1 MAKDPIPQVDPDPAP
16 KRVAIGRNIRSIRNW
31 RDLRQEALAE
41 ATGVH
46 AVQISR
52 VENGA
57 ADTGVDTYILLA
69 RGLHVPL
76 HWLFTSDWPQFI
88 ADGEVA
94 GSHYREV

>member
-1 MAKDPIPQVDPDPAP
+1 MAKDPIPQIDRDLVPE
-16 KRVAIGRNIRSIRNW
+16 RVAIGRNVRSIRDW

-57 ADTGVDTYILLA
+57 TGVGVDTYILLA
-69 RGLHVPL
+69 RGLRVPL
-76 HWLFTSDWPQFI
+76 HWLFTSDWPQFV

-94 GSHYREV
+94 VPHHPDI